1 MRVAD
6 LLFPHD
12 LDPLCD
18 RALEA
23 LDRLEIRPTRL
34 HVVHVLPRGRE
45 EDSAGRARAVADLRR
60 RLDGGPWTGAD
71 VHVEVGDPASRIVDL
86 ASALGADLIALP
98 SHGRAG
104 IGRWVLGSVA
114 EDVARF
120 APCPV
125 LIVPATSLAEDRASG
140 DERPQEG
147 DPGEVPGRVER
158 LAARVRELVAERP
171 GTLTALTVGLP
182 AGEDAAAFESALARH
197 LLAAGIEF
205 VDLSVRPWRGPEP
218 EILVT
223 RFEDGVPAVA
233 R

>member
-12 LDPLCD
+12 LDPFCD

-71 VHVEVGDPASRIVDL
+71 VHVPPSSRRRIVDL
-86 ASALGADLIALP
+86 ANALGADLIALP

-104 IGRWVLGSVA
+104 VGRWVLGSVA

-125 LIVPATSLAEDRASG
+125 LIVPATSLAEDRASV
-140 DERPQEG
+140 DERPEDSG
-147 DPGEVPGRVER
+147 PGEVSGQVER

-182 AGEDAAAFESALARH
+182 AGEDAAAFESALERQ